1 MMRSLS
7 LTALVLAMLMV
18 QGVHAQSRK
27 SATAAAPAA
36 PAPAAKDM
44 AAETFKQWDK
54 NADGQLSLPEFR
66 AGWQQAQAAVQLQA
80 QLRRQFAT
88 LDANHDGAIDASEY
102 GNLVLIKNAGK
113 NAPPLARFD
122 ANADGKLEFGEYL
135 KLVEALAPKEA
146 TKGAAK

>member
-1 MMRSLS
+1 MMRSFS
-7 LTALVLAMLMV
+7 LTALVVGMLVAPGV
-18 QGVHAQSRK
+18 QAQTHK
-27 SATAAAPAA
+27 PTTAAASSA
-36 PAPAAKDM
+36 PVPAAKDI

-54 NADGQLSLPEFR
+54 NGDGQLSLPEFR
-66 AGWQQAQAAVQLQA
+66 AGWQQAQATAQLQM

-88 LDANHDGAIDASEY
+88 LDSNHDGAIDASEY

-135 KLVEALAPKEA
+135 KLVETLAPKESA
-146 TKGAAK
+146 KGAAK

>member
-1 MMRSLS
+1 MRSLS
-7 LTALVLAMLMV
+7 LPALVLAMLMV

-66 AGWQQAQAAVQLQA
+66 AGWQQAQAAVQPVSYTHLDVYK
-80 QLRRQFAT
+80 RQGYHLLPNRAY
-88 LDANHDGAIDASEY
+88 L
-102 GNLVLIKNAGK
+102 
-113 NAPPLARFD
+113 
-122 ANADGKLEFGEYL
+122 FGR
-135 KLVEALAPKEA
+135 
-146 TKGAAK
+146 

>member
-1 MMRSLS
+1 MMHSLS
-7 LTALVLAMLMV
+7 LAALALGMLIAH
-18 QGVHAQSRK
+18 GAQAQAHK
-27 SATAAAPAA
+27 PATAAVPAA
-36 PAPAAKDM
+36 PATKDM

-66 AGWQQAQAAVQLQA
+66 AGWQQAQAAAQLQV

-113 NAPPLARFD
+113 TAPPLARFD
-122 ANADGKLEFGEYL
+122 VNADGKLEFGEYL

-146 TKGAAK
+146 AKGAAK

>member
-7 LTALVLAMLMV
+7 LTALVLAMLMA

-66 AGWQQAQAAVQLQA
+66 AGWQQAQAAAQLQV

-113 NAPPLARFD
+113 NAPPLARLD

-135 KLVEALAPKEA
+135 KLVETLAPKEA